1 MYLSNMAKRDPT
13 TPGLPLARSAG
24 KPERAPAVTGDLA
37 SLRTFFSPLFAG
49 TGGIDSWLIGPESGR
64 TVPPRVTARLG
75 DVDARPLT
83 RSQLNQLLVL
93 SEEAGLS
100 EGFFRYYWLSDPAE
114 HTYDV
119 TQIAGFS
126 NEFLNTDA
134 IRSLEHLKWGLYRFY
149 VDALLYFGN
158 IRSAYRYL
166 RDLSSRELT
175 SFFSTLRFDTEAL
188 RRRGEV
194 LPLQPISKDN
204 RYLIAEV
211 ACKSFMPADTH
222 EEPDMLTVLTHALQH
237 YKDADTRHPTVR
249 SLLMGAHV
257 TDAYSDRQQQF
268 IFSAEDLLDQEII
281 DEADLKAKY
290 TSLEEVFRIARESA
304 LENTRL
310 YLSMSEELDVYVAT
324 SMRTRQDF
332 RDMADFCDHVFG
344 HHKLSQLKLRYFD
357 PTLSAAQGH
366 EDKGLIECLMVKCAK
381 VLVYS
386 AGTKDS
392 WGKDAEAAMALSL
405 GKPVIFYCD
414 DEQRERFYRD
424 VHPLSRLIDFKSGVP
439 VGAIVTSDRADVV
452 ELLARIFEN
461 RMEYDIDQ
469 DRAGHLRLRERLTGS
484 VVRLQTSDS
493 LLRETFWNY
502 YHRPQRD
509 RESTFPGVGVPNKP
523 A

>member
-1 MYLSNMAKRDPT
+1 MT
-13 TPGLPLARSAG
+13 TFEAET
-24 KPERAPAVTGDLA
+24 PEHPAAEATQQPAASGFDLGELK
-37 SLRTFFSPLFAG
+37 SFFSPLFAG
-49 TGGIDSWLIGPESGR
+49 TGGIDSWLVGPESGSA
-64 TVPPRVTARLG
+64 VPQRVITRLG
-75 DVDARPLT
+75 EIDARPLT

-100 EGFFRYYWLSDPAE
+100 EGFFRYYWLKRPPE
-114 HTYDV
+114 HTYDI

-126 NEFLNTDA
+126 NEFLETDV
-134 IRSLEHLKWGLYRFY
+134 IRSLHHLKWGLYRFY

-166 RDLSSRELT
+166 RDLNHAELA
-175 SFFSTLRFDTEAL
+175 SFFASLRIDTAAL
-188 RRRGEV
+188 RRRGDS
-194 LPLQPISKDN
+194 LPLETISKDN

-211 ACKSFMPADTH
+211 ACKSFLPADLDD
-222 EEPDMLTVLTHALQH
+222 EPDMLTVLLEALRHQVSP
-237 YKDADTRHPTVR
+237 DAQPPTVR
-249 SLLMGAHV
+249 HLLTGDRVAN
-257 TDAYSDRQQQF
+257 AYSTRQQQF
-268 IFSAEDLLDQEII
+268 IFSAEDLLDQEVLS
-281 DEADLKAKY
+281 ETDLKEKY
-290 TSLEEVFRIARESA
+290 AALLKTFDTAREAA

-310 YLSMSEELDVYVAT
+310 YLSMLDELDVYVAT
-324 SMRTRQDF
+324 SMRMRQDF
-332 RDMADFCDHVFG
+332 REMADFCERVFS
-344 HHKLSQLKLRYFD
+344 HHKLKQLQLRYFD

-386 AGTKDS
+386 AGAKES

-439 VGAIVTSDRADVV
+439 VGALVTSEPEEVV

-469 DRAGHLRLRERLTGS
+469 DRVGHLRLRERLTGS

-502 YHRPQRD
+502 YHRVPHD
-509 RESTFPGVGVPNKP
+509 RESDFPGVG
-523 A
+523 ASR